1 MAQPTTAV
9 QAQVGRSFSEQAMAL
24 GNFRA
29 AEEHLVQ
36 VLKTPQPAWAFWQA
50 RCELAWSQCWSGFD
64 SFGEARARE
73 YLFEAGR
80 QGVPAI
86 IPFTLHLA
94 LADRSRRAEAP
105 RALQEELSACRQLLP
120 TDPWP
125 GQELHTFILD
135 SFELSIGPTRDRL
148 QLASFRE
155 RLARLDTRRSWTPIE
170 TRMFWQAVQ
179 LWERRLIPGQ
189 AFQLC
194 GQLQSSLEFDLGR
207 ELTRLEVARSQRRL
221 GLFEE
226 ASQTTYEAR
235 RRFPELLSRIHR
247 ERQRWQANGG
257 DASLDWTAGDASR
270 LEWRLFQELLRLR
283 VAQDRITTGEDL
295 RECAEFMGKAS
306 QAQHRCEQVQSWS
319 PLDDM
324 SWDTL
329 FFAQYVE
336 FEGWQ
341 QKCIQLLAATAD
353 QYRKLKHRPALALAM
368 ALHGQLLKEQQQ
380 WSQAL
385 ASLQEATLQLES
397 YLGELPGTGLSDLEF
412 HHLHRGCYQ
421 DLAEVH
427 SSLGNSQQA
436 LATLSRL
443 QALESIERGPSSVQG
458 LKPSDFDPAQLQ
470 PLLDDQTAIVQF
482 LPGEQSLHLFLLTR
496 EGLQRYQSPLGRS
509 QLDALIRK
517 ARGQL
522 AQQGPLPQNELA
534 ELYRHLI
541 APLEPQLEGK
551 NQLVIVPSGY
561 LFYLPFAALGRE
573 EGDGWH
579 YLIER
584 IACVQLGKLSDA
596 RLLLRP
602 PRTFQGPVV
611 ALGNP
616 DGSLPAA
623 ADECIEIA
631 RMFPG
636 STSVTGQEIK
646 LKDLRGLSRASYL
659 HLATH
664 AVLNSARPWESY
676 LQLGPSSRLTMAD
689 VHVLPLDSTRLVT
702 LSACQTAL
710 GVHLPGQEIA
720 SLAETFAAAGAT
732 SVLATLWRIPDEPTR
747 DLMIDLYRRLSQG
760 SSLGEALQQ
769 AQLQQLRQRDRAHP
783 YFWASFSLL
792 GDWR

>member
-1 MAQPTTAV
+1 MAV
-9 QAQVGRSFSEQAMAL
+9 

-29 AEEHLVQ
+29 AEEHLLQ
-36 VLKTPQPAWAFWQA
+36 VLKAPLPAWAFWQA

-80 QGVPAI
+80 QGLPPI

-94 LADRSRRAEAP
+94 LADRARRAEAP
-105 RALQEELSACRQLLP
+105 RALQEELAACRQLLP
-120 TDPWP
+120 ADPWP
-125 GQELHTFILD
+125 GQELHTFVLD

-148 QLASFRE
+148 EPARFRE
-155 RLARLDTRRSWTPIE
+155 RLQRLDSQRRWTPIE

-179 LWERRLIPGQ
+179 IWERRLIPGQ

-194 GQLQSSLEFDLGR
+194 GQLQPSLEFELGR
-207 ELTRLEVARSQRRL
+207 ELTRLEVARNQRRL

-235 RRFPELLSRIHR
+235 RRFPELVRRIDQ
-247 ERQRWQANGG
+247 ERQRWQAVAGSP
-257 DASLDWTAGDASR
+257 SLDWTAGDASR

-283 VAQDRITTGEDL
+283 VARDLIISGEDL

-306 QAQHRCEQVQSWS
+306 QAQHRCEQVQSWA

-341 QKCIQLLAATAD
+341 QKCIELLAATAD
-353 QYRKLKHRPALALAM
+353 QYRKLKHRPALALAL
-368 ALHGQLLKEQQQ
+368 ALHGQMLKDQQQ

-385 ASLQEATLQLES
+385 PSLQEAALQLES
-397 YLGELPGTGLSDLEF
+397 YLAELPGTGLSDLEF
-412 HHLHRGCYQ
+412 HQLHRGCYQ
-421 DLAEVH
+421 DLAEVY

-443 QALESIERGPSSVQG
+443 QALESIERGASSVQG
-458 LKPSDFDPAQLQ
+458 LKASDFDPAQLQ
-470 PLLDDQTAIVQF
+470 PLLDERTAIVQF
-482 LPGEQSLHLFLLTR
+482 LPGERSLHLFLLTR
-496 EGLQRYQSPLGRS
+496 EGLQRYQSPLGRN

-517 ARGQL
+517 TRGQL
-522 AQQGPLPQNELA
+522 SQQGPLPQQELA

-541 APLEPQLEGK
+541 APLELQLEGK
-551 NQLVIVPSGY
+551 SQLVIVPSGY

-573 EGDGWH
+573 EADGWH
-579 YLIER
+579 FLIER

-602 PRTFQGPVV
+602 PRTFQGPVI

-623 ADECIEIA
+623 AEECIEIA
-631 RMFPG
+631 AMFPG

-646 LKDLRGLSRASYL
+646 LKDLRGLSRASYV

-676 LQLGPSSRLTMAD
+676 LQLGPQARLTMAD
-689 VHVLPLDSTRLVT
+689 VHLLPLDSTRLVT

-747 DLMIDLYRRLSQG
+747 DLMIDLYRRLSKG
-760 SSLGEALQQ
+760 CSLGEALQQ
-769 AQLQQLRQRDRAHP
+769 AQLQQLRQRETAHP